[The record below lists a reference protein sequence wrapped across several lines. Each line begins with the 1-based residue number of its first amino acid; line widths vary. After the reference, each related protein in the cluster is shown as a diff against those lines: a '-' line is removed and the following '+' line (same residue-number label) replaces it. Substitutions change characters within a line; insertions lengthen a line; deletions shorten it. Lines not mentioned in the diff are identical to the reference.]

1 MYMTRSLLSAG
12 LVVVPKFRVDRV
24 LSHIIDLSDTSNVV
38 LESVPFHT
46 CDVVEESV
54 PVHILV
60 HIHLRLANDVVHNLD
75 LLSVK
80 SRLSIVIVV
89 FMSRFPDI
97 VVS

>member
-1 MYMTRSLLSAG
+1 MARSLLSPG
-12 LVVVPKFRVDRV
+12 LVVVPKLREDRA
-24 LSHIIDLSDTSNVV
+24 LSHIIDLSGTNDVV

-60 HIHLRLANDVVHNLD
+60 HSHLRLAVVVVHNLD
-75 LLSVK
+75 LLNVMSF
-80 SRLSIVIVV
+80 LSIAIVV
-89 FMSRFPDI
+89 FKSRFPDV